1 MPNYEYECKKCG
13 NRFEIRQSA
22 NDDPLTRCQEK
33 GCRGTLK
40 KVIHPVGIIFK
51 GSGWYI
57 TDSGRNG
64 NGTSNNKKKSD
75 SNGSESSKSSESST
89 TKDETKAPAATTAKD

>member
-22 NDDPLTRCQEK
+22 NDDPLTRCHEK
-33 GCRGTLK
+33 GCRGTLQ

-64 NGTSNNKKKSD
+64 NGTSKKKSD
-75 SNGSESSKSSESST
+75 SNGSELSESKT
-89 TKDETKAPAATTAKD
+89 TKDETKAPATATAKE